1 MTDIRDRLSP
11 LEKRALLALKDGAMK
26 IEEIVEKGG
35 FSSQVEVMNAL
46 SWLKSKG
53 LVRIHENV
61 RVEYEA
67 LRDKEFPERS
77 ILKYMAVKG
86 GKVTLDEV
94 KSAGFVPNNE
104 ISVGMGW
111 LKRRGWGNISKE
123 DGKTVLTITE
133 KGKQALNGMEED
145 EIALEK
151 LRKGEQIDPKIGK
164 ILKSRKAVKEIDKV
178 ERSAELTEEGKRVV
192 EMGIEIKE
200 EISQLTP
207 EIIRSGKWREME
219 IRKYDVHAFAPSVY
233 GGKSHPLSRM
243 IDEIRQIFLE
253 MGFTEIEG
261 DYVQSAFW
269 DMDALFMPQDHPAR
283 EMQDTFYLSRPEKM
297 EIDMPEYIEK
307 VKEVHENGA
316 GISKGW
322 GYEWSIEEAQKAMLR
337 THTTVNSVRYLA
349 EGHKPPFR
357 VMSIGR
363 VFRRE
368 AIDSTHLPEF
378 HQIEGIACEKG
389 ANLRML
395 IGLLKEFYS
404 RMGFD
409 EIRVRPAYF
418 PYTEPSLEV
427 EVMFNGKWL
436 ELGGAGIFRP
446 EVTETFG
453 IEYPVLAWGLGLERL
468 AMLRL
473 GLSDLRD
480 LYNNDLEWLRN
491 VPVIRAEHSK
501 DL

>member
-1 MTDIRDRLSP
+1 MTDIKDKLSP
-11 LEKRALLALKDGAMK
+11 LEKRALLALKDGK
-26 IEEIVEKGG
+26 LEIKEIMEKGG

-53 LVRIHENV
+53 LVRIHENI
-61 RVEYEA
+61 RIEYEP
-67 LRDKEFPERS
+67 LRDTEFPERS
-77 ILKYMAVKG
+77 ILEYMAVKG
-86 GKVTLDEV
+86 GKVTLDDIRRV
-94 KSAGFVPNNE
+94 GFIPEKE
-104 ISVGMGW
+104 ISVGAGW
-111 LKRRGWGNISKE
+111 LKRRGWGNITKE
-123 DGKTVLTITE
+123 DGQTVLTISH
-133 KGKQALNGMEED
+133 KGKKALDNFEED

-151 LRKGEQIDPKIGK
+151 LRKGERIDPNIGK
-164 ILKSRKAVKEIDKV
+164 ILKSRKAVKEIEKV
-178 ERSAELTEEGKRVV
+178 ERSAELTDEGRKVV

-207 EIIRSGKWREME
+207 EIIRSGRWKEVE
-219 IRKYDVHAFAPSVY
+219 IRKYDVHAFAPAVY

-243 IDEIRQIFLE
+243 IDEIREIFLE

-283 EMQDTFYLSRPEKM
+283 EMQDTFYLEYPEKV

-307 VKEVHENGA
+307 VKAVHENGA

-322 GYEWSIEEAQKAMLR
+322 GYKWSLEEAQKGMLR
-337 THTTVNSVRYLA
+337 THTTVNTVRYLA

-404 RMGFD
+404 RMGFE

-473 GLSDLRD
+473 GLKDLRD

-491 VPVIRAEHSK
+491 APILG
-501 DL
+501 D

>member
-1 MTDIRDRLSP
+1 MTDIREKLST
-11 LEKRALLALKDGAMK
+11 LEKRVLLSLKGGKMDINSIM
-26 IEEIVEKGG
+26 EKGG

-46 SWLKSKG
+46 SWLKSKN
-53 LVRIHENV
+53 LVRLHE
-61 RVEYEA
+61 RIIVEYEP
-67 LRDKEFPERS
+67 LRKTELPERS
-77 ILKYMAVKG
+77 ILKYIAVKG
-86 GKVTLDEV
+86 GKATLDEI
-94 KSAGFVPNNE
+94 KDAGFLPLREV
-104 ISVGMGW
+104 SAGMGW
-111 LKRRGWGNISKE
+111 LKRRGWGKISKE
-123 DGKTVLTITE
+123 NGQTVITITE
-133 KGKQALNGMEED
+133 KGKEALENFEED
-145 EIALEK
+145 EIALQR
-151 LRKGEQIDPKIGK
+151 LIRGEQIEQRFGK
-164 ILKSRKAVKEIDKV
+164 LLKSRKAVKEIERV
-178 ERSAELTEEGKRVV
+178 ERSAELTEEGEKLV
-192 EMGIEIKE
+192 EMGIDIKE

-207 EIIRSGKWREME
+207 EIIQSGRWKEMD
-219 IRKYDVHAFAPSVY
+219 IRPYDVHAFAPSIY
-233 GGKSHPLSRM
+233 GGKSHPMQR
-243 IDEIRQIFLE
+243 IIEEIREIFME

-283 EMQDTFYLSRPEKM
+283 EMQDTFYLEYPEEI

-307 VKEVHENGA
+307 VRAVHENGA
-316 GISKGW
+316 GISRGW
-322 GYEWSIEEAQKAMLR
+322 GYKWSLEEAKKAMLR

-395 IGLLKEFYS
+395 IGLLREFYAK
-404 RMGFD
+404 MGFS

-427 EVMFNGKWL
+427 EVMFEGKWL

-446 EVTETFG
+446 EVTGAFG

-473 GLSDLRD
+473 GLKDLRE
-480 LYNNDLEWLRN
+480 LYSNDLEWLRN
-491 VPVIRAEHSK
+491 AKILEIRK
-501 DL
+501 

>member
-11 LEKRALLALKDGAMK
+11 LEKRALLALKDGEMD
-26 IEEIVEKGG
+26 IGGIMEKGG

-46 SWLKSKG
+46 SWLRSKG
-53 LVRIHENV
+53 LVEIHEDV
-61 RVEYEA
+61 RTEYEA
-67 LRDKEFPERS
+67 VRDSELPERS
-77 ILKYMAVKG
+77 MLKYIAVKG
-86 GKVTLDEV
+86 GKASLDEIR
-94 KSAGFVPNNE
+94 SAGFVDPSE
-104 ISVGMGW
+104 VSVGMGW
-111 LKRRGWGNISKE
+111 LKRRGWGDIKKE
-123 DGKTVLTITE
+123 DGNTVLVLTDR
-133 KGKQALNGMEED
+133 GKEALNTYEED
-145 EIALEK
+145 EIALEN
-151 LRKGEQIDPKIGK
+151 LRKGESIDPKLGK
-164 ILKSRKAVKEIDKV
+164 ALKSRKAVKEIEKV
-178 ERSAELTEEGKRVV
+178 ERSAKLTDEGRKVV

-207 EIIRSGKWREME
+207 EIIRSGKWKELD
-219 IRKYDVHAFAPSVY
+219 IRKYDVNAFAPAVY
-233 GGKSHPLSRM
+233 GGKSHPMGRI
-243 IDEIRQIFLE
+243 IDEIREIFIS

-283 EMQDTFYLSRPEKM
+283 EMQDTFYLKRPAKV

-307 VKEVHENGA
+307 VKAVHENGG
-316 GISKGW
+316 GISRGW
-322 GYEWSIEEAQKAMLR
+322 GYQWSPDEAQKGMLR

-349 EGHKPPFR
+349 EGHEPPFR

-378 HQIEGIACEKG
+378 HQIEGIACEEG
-389 ANLRML
+389 ANLKML

-453 IEYPVLAWGLGLERL
+453 VKYPVLAWGLGLERL

-473 GLSDLRD
+473 GLKDLRE

-491 VPVIRAEHSK
+491 AAIIVY
-501 DL
+501 